1 MVTGIVLLT
10 RKYRWEFVNQHLED
24 CHKNEII
31 EDFWAEVLVLRI
43 EIGNGWEDC
52 QDLFAD
58 KVEWNHNRFRIQW
71 FIWVGLRIA
80 ASSRSWKQKNEI

>member
-1 MVTGIVLLT
+1 MEPGIVVLT

-31 EDFWAEVLVLRI
+31 EVFWPEVLVLRI

-52 QDLFAD
+52 QDLFED
-58 KVEWNHNRFRIQW
+58 FEDLFEEVEFNHNRF
-71 FIWVGLRIA
+71 
-80 ASSRSWKQKNEI
+80 K